1 MSEPDGCTLW
11 IDGWWRACCDVH
23 DMAFISGSVDLDT
36 HLERAARFLYLQRLA
51 FGGKIVG
58 RSFGV
63 DRCGPGRFDVRKLGP
78 MLEGIHERMAGVV
91 IENLDFEA
99 FIRRYDR
106 HGALFFLDPP
116 YWGNEGDYGKDLF
129 ARADFERL
137 TRCLRDIKGRFILT
151 LNDRP
156 ETRSLF
162 AGMAIDAVGV
172 TYSVGDRNDH
182 QAREIIVSTP
192 G

>member
-1 MSEPDGCTLW
+1 MPAAQARVLPLNGASNCRDLGGYRGRDGRLVRWRRLLRSDHLAGLSDADRSTLRELGLAVTMRADGRRAVGIAHRRGGARVSEPDGCTLW

-99 FIRRYDR
+99 FIRR
-106 HGALFFLDPP
+106 
-116 YWGNEGDYGKDLF
+116 
-129 ARADFERL
+129 
-137 TRCLRDIKGRFILT
+137 
-151 LNDRP
+151 
-156 ETRSLF
+156 S
-162 AGMAIDAVGV
+162 
-172 TYSVGDRNDH
+172 S
-182 QAREIIVSTP
+182 
-192 G
+192 